1 METSQFAAELNR
13 ALIALSCATVRVQVA
28 LAIVPLF
35 NRQTVPGLVRA
46 CIGLSLSLLV
56 APPVFVGLQQAGA
69 PAGLELVLIILKE
82 GLLGLLIG
90 YAVATIF
97 WGVEAVGFFIDN
109 QRGASI
115 ASTLN
120 PLTGNDSS
128 PLGLL
133 FNQAFAVYFLVA
145 GGFGVFLT
153 MLYASYGLW
162 PVTRFLPGLPIEGT
176 QVFATLFAGVVHMA
190 VLLSAP
196 AIVAMMLAEMG
207 LALVSRFAPQ
217 LQVFFLAMPVKCGM
231 AFFVLVVYLPV
242 LFDNLRDQIGHLPDL
257 LGALGTAI
265 R

>member
-1 METSQFAAELNR
+1 MDIGQPLADLHRLLS
-13 ALIALSCATVRVQVA
+13 ALMYSMVRIQVA

-35 NRQTVPGLVRA
+35 SRQILPGLVRV
-46 CIGLSLSLLV
+46 GVGVSLSLLLV
-56 APPVFVGLQQAGA
+56 PTTLATLSHGEPESM
-69 PAGLELVLIILKE
+69 ELILILVKE
-82 GLLGLLIG
+82 AFLGLLLG
-90 YAVATIF
+90 YAVATLF

-115 ASTLN
+115 ASTLD

-133 FNQAFAVYFLVA
+133 FNQAFVVYFLVA
-145 GGFGVFLT
+145 GGFGVFMTLI
-153 MLYASYGLW
+153 YASYGFW
-162 PVTRFLPGLPIEGT
+162 PIMHFMPGLPAEGIA
-176 QVFATLFAGVVHMA
+176 VFAALFGRVVQLA
-190 VLLSAP
+190 VLLSSP

-231 AFFVLVVYLPV
+231 ALFVLVVYLPV
-242 LFDNLRDQIGHLPDL
+242 LFGDLREEILHLPNL
-257 LGALGTAI
+257 LDSLRTAV